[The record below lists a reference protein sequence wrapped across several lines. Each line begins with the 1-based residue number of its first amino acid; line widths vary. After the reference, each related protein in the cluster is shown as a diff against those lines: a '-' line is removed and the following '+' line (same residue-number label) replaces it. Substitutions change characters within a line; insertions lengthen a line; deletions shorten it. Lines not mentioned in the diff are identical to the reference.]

1 LKLSALRDINT
12 GKPKTNMSHNWIS
25 AGSSAPRQQPAS
37 PRKRVALHAAQLL
50 GWVAV
55 VLLLLSGQA
64 ADAHREHGVWTELVW
79 SEDRFEITHH
89 MHLQDAQQ
97 VLKKLGSDINLD
109 SPEGLAR
116 LALYVEER
124 FLLFE
129 RGKVARLD
137 LIGAET
143 EGDFLYVFQ
152 EWHGSQGVE
161 IPQIKSTLLKDL
173 HPDAVTWIRIEA
185 PELNQTWSVG
195 GNDSSS
201 NS

>member
-1 LKLSALRDINT
+1 
-12 GKPKTNMSHNWIS
+12 MSHNWIT
-25 AGSSAPRQQPAS
+25 AGSSVPRQQPAS
-37 PRKRVALHAAQLL
+37 LCKRVALNAAQLL
-50 GWVAV
+50 GGVAV
-55 VLLLLSGQA
+55 ALLLLSGQA

-97 VLKKLGSDINLD
+97 VLKTLGFDINLD

-116 LALYVEER
+116 LALYDEER

-152 EWHGSQGVE
+152 EWHGSQTIE
-161 IPQIKSTLLKDL
+161 IPQIKSTLLEDV

-195 GNDSSS
+195 GIDSSS